1 MHFFSI
7 ITLATESV
15 TWLLLLLMC
24 TGYVAETDK
33 DILTQMEIKSIV
45 RVTGTSNTRHLIWIL
60 ITIHSTIA

>member
-7 ITLATESV
+7 ITPATESV
-15 TWLLLLLMC
+15 TWLLLLLR

-45 RVTGTSNTRHLIWIL
+45 RVTGTSNTRHLDL
-60 ITIHSTIA
+60 SFGF